1 MDFDMDGQVMATS
14 LSNLLEEKQ
23 RECNVEQL
31 MGFFQT
37 QRKLQTKLNITGP
50 AVNYTQQHV
59 LFYKVQHRAQINILF
74 YKVLHYFP

>member
-37 QRKLQTKLNITGP
+37 QRKL
-50 AVNYTQQHV
+50 
-59 LFYKVQHRAQINILF
+59 
-74 YKVLHYFP
+74 